1 MQFAVMAMRTVRR
14 KKKKTV
20 AWKPLFAILLLANG
34 VVACYYSKVTV
45 VRRITLDGVRESE
58 RERLQRVLT
67 AIEGKPALKIDPR
80 MVEGTFLAQ
89 SRVESADFRRNIFGG
104 SLLRLKYRQPIL
116 RIAGNQNAFMD
127 ENGIIFSDPE
137 VKSELPS
144 LLLDPSIKL
153 TTVAITGVINSKAI
167 AETCTVLQKKM
178 ANTIYSGKSV
188 QIEIT
193 EAGGVCLNIP
203 KGKVVLGS
211 HDQMKEKIEA
221 FSSHMKSRPDLFENA
236 SELNLM
242 VPDKPSVKLRN
253 PDPMS
258 NNSASNMNKS

>member
-14 KKKKTV
+14 KKKRTI
-20 AWKPLFAILLLANG
+20 AWKPIFAILLIGNCIA
-34 VVACYYSKVTV
+34 ACYYSKTTV
-45 VRRITLDGVRESE
+45 IRRITLDGVRDSE
-58 RERLQRVLT
+58 RERLQRVL
-67 AIEGKPALKIDPR
+67 ASIQGKPALRIDPR
-80 MVEGTFLAQ
+80 VVEGVFLAQ

-104 SLLRLKYRQPIL
+104 SMITLRYRKPIL
-116 RIAGNQNAFMD
+116 KIAGNQNAFMD
-127 ENGIIFSDPE
+127 EKGIIFFDPE
-137 VKSELPS
+137 VKEDLPS

-153 TTVAITGVINSKAI
+153 TTVAITGVINAKAI
-167 AETCTVLQKKM
+167 AETCTILQKKM
-178 ANTIYSGKSV
+178 ANTIYSGKSI

-211 HDQMKEKIEA
+211 HDQMKEKIDA

-253 PDPMS
+253 PEPLS
-258 NNSASNMNKS
+258 NNSTPNMNKS